1 MHDFRYYDMI
11 NTLFTSVL
19 IANETSAST
28 APVRKRTLRSMRE
41 AATLNMTQAVLED
54 LRLI

>member
-19 IANETSAST
+19 IANETSAPT